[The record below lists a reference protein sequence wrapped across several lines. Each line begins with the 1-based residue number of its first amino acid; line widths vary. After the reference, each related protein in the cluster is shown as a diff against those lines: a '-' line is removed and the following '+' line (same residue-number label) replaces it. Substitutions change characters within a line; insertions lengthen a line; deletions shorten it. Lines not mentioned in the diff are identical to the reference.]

1 MSSCL
6 VTGGTS
12 GIGRE
17 FITQLAARGDDVIIA
32 ARDVDRMA
40 AIKAEIEPRYGVSV
54 ETIRADLA
62 VRADVDVVAARLE
75 DPDRPVDLLVNNA
88 GFGLHAKILDP
99 ETLPL
104 QEKAFDVMCRAVLIL
119 SAAAGRAMRDR
130 GHGGIINVAS
140 SSAWINTGNYSAIKA
155 WVLTF
160 TEGLAN
166 ELHGSGVK
174 VEALCPGWVH
184 TEFHF
189 RAHVTATN
197 LPEVVWVDAKTLV
210 RESLSDL
217 AKGKV
222 VSVPTARWKAAIAV
236 AGVVPRSTM
245 RWLSRNLTSSRD
257 KTDFPAPHPDGSSD
271 HGPSGE
277 AGER

>member
-17 FITQLAARGDDVIIA
+17 FVTQLAARGDDVIIA
-32 ARDVDRMA
+32 ARDADRMA

-54 ETIRADLA
+54 ETIRADLS
-62 VRADVDVVAARLE
+62 VRADVDALAARLE
-75 DPDRPVDLLVNNA
+75 DPERPIDLLVNNA

-104 QEKAFDVMCRAVLIL
+104 QERAFDVMCKAVLIL
-119 SAAAGRAMRDR
+119 SAAAGRSMTSR

-184 TEFHF
+184 TEFHS
-189 RAHVTATN
+189 RANVTATS
-197 LPEVVWVDAKTLV
+197 LPEFVWIDAATLV
-210 RESLSDL
+210 RESLKDL

-222 VSVPTARWKAAIAV
+222 ISVPSARWKAAIAV
-236 AGVVPRSTM
+236 AGTAPRSTM

-257 KTDFPAPHPDGSSD
+257 KTDFP
-271 HGPSGE
+271 SGASPE
-277 AGER
+277 DTSGQAGER

>member
-17 FITQLAARGDDVIIA
+17 FVTQLAARGDDVIIA
-32 ARDVDRMA
+32 ARDADRMA
-40 AIKAEIEPRYGVSV
+40 AIKAELEPRYGVSV
-54 ETIRADLA
+54 ETICADLS
-62 VRADVDVVAARLE
+62 VRADVDALAARLE
-75 DPDRPVDLLVNNA
+75 DPERPIDLLVNNA

-104 QEKAFDVMCRAVLIL
+104 QERAFDVMCKAVLIL
-119 SAAAGRAMRDR
+119 SAAAGRAMTSR

-184 TEFHF
+184 TEFHS
-189 RAHVTATN
+189 RANVTATN
-197 LPEVVWVDAKTLV
+197 LPEFVWIDAATLV
-210 RESLSDL
+210 RESLKDL

-222 VSVPTARWKAAIAV
+222 ISVPSARWKAAIAV
-236 AGVVPRSTM
+236 AGTAPRSTM

-257 KTDFPAPHPDGSSD
+257 KTDFPSGASPEDTSD
-271 HGPSGE
+271 Q